1 MTVNIL
7 DEIAPEAGAFYV
19 MDRGYVD
26 FERLYVFT
34 LGAAVLRQPH
44 AKVQWRV
51 DPTPVRRIRWTKPP
65 EFDPITLSF

>member
-1 MTVNIL
+1 MTLIFWTRL
-7 DEIAPEAGAFYV
+7 RREAGAFYV

-34 LGAAVLRQPH
+34 FSAAFFVVRTKSNVLIQ
-44 AKVQWRV
+44 
-51 DPTPVRRIRWTKPP
+51 RRYFASGWTKPP